1 MILLSFTLKELYD
14 PIYVRDSYAAINLLV
29 FDGCLYFRAED
40 RAFFV
45 SIRFSSSFPDS
56 SLSRPLRVIL
66 LRDPSRERT
75 STRDGIARVTLRGCA
90 LRPRICVPSRSSAL
104 RGREKMPETR
114 THRSTTFDEREAN

>member
-1 MILLSFTLKELYD
+1 MILLSFMLKELYD

-45 SIRFSSSFPDS
+45 SIRFSSNFPDS
-56 SLSRPLRVIL
+56 SLSRPLHVIL

-114 THRSTTFDEREAN
+114 THRSTTLDEREAN